1 MVQSH
6 SCSAL
11 ACELGAL
18 QISSQGIWG
27 RNTWQLVPCGS
38 HVGHYIP
45 YVTVYICQGLSLPSA
60 MGKPDTSSE
69 IGVHSPQGQGVFESL
84 QLLPS
89 TIRREA
95 TLLFAKARL

>member
-18 QISSQGIWG
+18 QICSQGIWG
-27 RNTWQLVPCGS
+27 RNTWQLVPCGP
-38 HVGHYIP
+38 HVGHNIP

-60 MGKPDTSSE
+60 MGKPDASSE

-89 TIRREA
+89 T
-95 TLLFAKARL
+95 